1 MKNAFNGILSRLDI
15 VEKRISELEDIAI
28 ESSKPKM
35 QRQEKKDRK
44 KKKQNKQALWNNCKK
59 CNIHVMG
66 KPEEEKR
73 QIETEE
79 MFEQ

>member
-44 KKKQNKQALWNNCKK
+44 KKKNKI
-59 CNIHVMG
+59 NIHVMG
-66 KPEEEKR
+66 IPEEEKR

-79 MFEQ
+79 MFE